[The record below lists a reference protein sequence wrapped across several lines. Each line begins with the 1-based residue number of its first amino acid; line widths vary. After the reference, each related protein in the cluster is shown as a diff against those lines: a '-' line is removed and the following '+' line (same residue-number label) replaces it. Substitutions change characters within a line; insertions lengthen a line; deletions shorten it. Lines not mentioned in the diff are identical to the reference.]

1 MIHEGQR
8 PGDRR
13 VRVERRRPEE
23 FQVKPPRR
31 LRRAPQP
38 AVSLIFL
45 FVVLIAIG
53 TVLLMLPIST
63 VSGESARFI
72 DALFTATSAACVTG
86 LVVFDTATYWSPF
99 GQVVIMLLIQAGG
112 FGIMAGSTL
121 LLFLFIGR
129 RTTLRDRVLV
139 QESLGGIQLGS
150 VTTLLKRIAIFTIV
164 CELVGAIVL
173 SIAFVSGP
181 EAGPPGNPLGIWWG
195 IFHSI
200 SAFNNAGFD
209 LTGDFRS
216 LIPFRDD
223 WIVLLSHALLLV
235 LGGLGFAI
243 VGDAV
248 AKGRWT
254 RMALETKVVLSL
266 TGALLV
272 AGAVGIALTEWSN
285 PATLGALPP
294 EQRFLNAFFESA
306 TLRTAGFTALDTGA
320 LVETTLFI
328 VMALMFIGGA
338 SGSTAGGIKVNTLGV
353 LLIAVAS
360 TVRGHPSAAA
370 FGRRIQHQTVY
381 RAIAVVLLAAIF
393 VFAVG
398 IGLSLTTDAAFV
410 QTLFESISAF
420 GTVGASTGITRDLS
434 DPARLITTA
443 AMFAGRLGPLTLVL
457 ALAARAHPVAYRPA
471 VEAVRIG

>member
-1 MIHEGQR
+1 M
-8 PGDRR
+8 
-13 VRVERRRPEE
+13 
-23 FQVKPPRR
+23 
-31 LRRAPQP
+31 
-38 AVSLIFL
+38 SLVLL
-45 FVVLIAIG
+45 FAVLISIG
-53 TVLLMLPIST
+53 TVLLMLPIAT
-63 VSGESARFI
+63 ASGEPTRFI

-86 LVVFDTATYWSPF
+86 LVVLDTATYWSPF
-99 GQVVIMLLIQAGG
+99 GQVVIMLLIQGGG

-121 LLFLFIGR
+121 LLFLFVRR

-139 QESLGGIQLGS
+139 QESLGGINLGT

-164 CELVGAIVL
+164 CEVIGAVVL

-181 EAGPPGNPLGIWWG
+181 EAGPPGDPLGIWWG

-209 LTGDFRS
+209 LTGGFRS

-223 WIVLLSHALLLV
+223 WVVLLTHAVLLV

-248 AKGRWT
+248 AKGRWS

-272 AGAVGIALTEWSN
+272 AGAVGIGLTEWSN

-320 LVETTLFI
+320 LLETTLFI

-360 TVRGHPSAAA
+360 TVRGHPSATA
-370 FGRRIQHQTVY
+370 FGRRIQHAIVY

-393 VFAVG
+393 VFSVG
-398 IGLSLTTDAAFV
+398 VGLTLTTDAAFV

-420 GTVGASTGITRDLS
+420 GTVGASTGITPELT

-443 AMFAGRLGPLTLVL
+443 AMFVGRLGPLTLVL

-471 VEAVRIG
+471 VEGIRIG

>member
-1 MIHEGQR
+1 MTIEGR
-8 PGDRR
+8 KPGDRR
-13 VRVERRRPEE
+13 VRVERQEPQE
-23 FQVKPPRR
+23 FTVKPPRR
-31 LRRAPQP
+31 LRRAPAP
-38 AVSLIFL
+38 AMSLVLL
-45 FVVLIAIG
+45 FAVLITIG
-53 TVLLMLPIST
+53 TVLLMLPIAT
-63 VSGESARFI
+63 AGGVPTRFL

-86 LVVFDTATYWSPF
+86 LVVLDTATYWSPF

-121 LLFLFIGR
+121 LLFLFVRR

-139 QESLGGIQLGS
+139 QESLGGINLGT
-150 VTTLLKRIAIFTIV
+150 VTTLLKRIAMFTIV
-164 CELVGAIVL
+164 CEVIGAVVL

-181 EAGPPGNPLGIWWG
+181 EAGPPGDPLGIWWG

-209 LTGDFRS
+209 LTGGFRS

-223 WIVLLSHALLLV
+223 WVVLLAHAALLV

-248 AKGRWT
+248 AKGRWS

-272 AGAVGIALTEWSN
+272 AGAVSIGLTEWSN

-320 LVETTLFI
+320 LLETTLFI

-360 TVRGHPSAAA
+360 TVRGHPSATA
-370 FGRRIQHQTVY
+370 FGRRIQHAIVY

-393 VFAVG
+393 VFSVG
-398 IGLSLTTDAAFV
+398 VGLTLTTDAAFV

-420 GTVGASTGITRDLS
+420 GTVGASTGITPDLS

-443 AMFAGRLGPLTLVL
+443 AMFVGRLGPLTLVL

-471 VEAVRIG
+471 VESIRIG